1 MAGGNTVEIILSA
14 ADRASGTIRETFGT
28 LESSSNRAISVVKAG
43 AALAASAMAAAGGY
57 VAKLGVDYDAMAEQ
71 SKVAW
76 TTLLGSQEKAKTM
89 LQDIANFAKSTPF
102 ETEQV
107 DTMAKYMNNAGL
119 SGKALFDQLMRVS
132 DVASAFNI
140 PADSA
145 EELARQMSQV
155 MQSGTAY
162 TEDLNILGDRG
173 VPILQALSKEMGVS
187 VGEVKNMA
195 SNGKITS
202 DVYMKAFGD
211 IANSVK
217 GASDAQSQTFSGLL
231 STLSDNL
238 KMLSGAL
245 AQPLFNGLKD
255 GLNMVMPLL
264 GGLTSLAKG
273 DFKGFSDT
281 INQTFGSG
289 MGSKIIS
296 FAQNLG
302 NGFGQIS
309 GFVDKAKQAL
319 SGIFNIAAGN
329 EGKGVSI
336 LNMLGFSSDAI
347 SQIQG
352 FINGIKSTVS
362 GFINGVKALFSGD
375 NDFMSSFIKI
385 FNTAK
390 SIIMPII
397 NDIVSFFREKFSMIK
412 QFWDENGA
420 QIIQAIKNFV
430 AVIAAIFQFIAP
442 VVLAILKILWDSV
455 KGIIDGAL
463 KVIMGLIKVFAGLF
477 TGNFGKMWEG
487 IKQIFFGAIELVW
500 NWINLLFV
508 GRILGGIKTFI
519 TEGITHFTGFWT
531 KAWEIFKNLDTSI
544 SGTVSGFV
552 GKVVGFIRDLW
563 TNAVNIFNQLRAF
576 GASIFESLWQS
587 IANTAG
593 RIASS
598 VKGFFGDMVTGAK
611 WQIQSL
617 LDSAAGIFNG
627 IKNAITNPIG
637 TAKDIILGFID
648 RIKGAFSNMG
658 VKISLPHF
666 SVSNFS
672 LNPKDWIDHGLPK
685 LSVDWYD
692 KGGIFYGPQV
702 IGVGEKRPEFVG
714 ALDDLRK
721 IVREE
726 TGGGKGGNNYYVT
739 VNKEDT
745 AAEVVR
751 TLKRLEV
758 LYG

>member
-1 MAGGNTVEIILSA
+1 
-14 ADRASGTIRETFGT
+14 
-28 LESSSNRAISVVKAG
+28 
-43 AALAASAMAAAGGY
+43 
-57 VAKLGVDYDAMAEQ
+57 
-71 SKVAW
+71 
-76 TTLLGSQEKAKTM
+76 
-89 LQDIANFAKSTPF
+89 
-102 ETEQV
+102 
-107 DTMAKYMNNAGL
+107 
-119 SGKALFDQLMRVS
+119 
-132 DVASAFNI
+132 
-140 PADSA
+140 
-145 EELARQMSQV
+145 
-155 MQSGTAY
+155 
-162 TEDLNILGDRG
+162 
-173 VPILQALSKEMGVS
+173 
-187 VGEVKNMA
+187 
-195 SNGKITS
+195 
-202 DVYMKAFGD
+202 
-211 IANSVK
+211 
-217 GASDAQSQTFSGLL
+217 
-231 STLSDNL
+231 
-238 KMLSGAL
+238 
-245 AQPLFNGLKD
+245 
-255 GLNMVMPLL
+255 
-264 GGLTSLAKG
+264 
-273 DFKGFSDT
+273 
-281 INQTFGSG
+281 
-289 MGSKIIS
+289 
-296 FAQNLG
+296 
-302 NGFGQIS
+302 
-309 GFVDKAKQAL
+309 
-319 SGIFNIAAGN
+319 
-329 EGKGVSI
+329 
-336 LNMLGFSSDAI
+336 
-347 SQIQG
+347 
-352 FINGIKSTVS
+352 
-362 GFINGVKALFSGD
+362 
-375 NDFMSSFIKI
+375 
-385 FNTAK
+385 
-390 SIIMPII
+390 
-397 NDIVSFFREKFSMIK
+397 
-412 QFWDENGA
+412 
-420 QIIQAIKNFV
+420 
-430 AVIAAIFQFIAP
+430 
-442 VVLAILKILWDSV
+442 
-455 KGIIDGAL
+455 
-463 KVIMGLIKVFAGLF
+463 LIKVFAGLF

-637 TAKDIILGFID
+637 TAKDIIIGFID

-658 VKISLPHF
+658 VKIALPHF
-666 SVSNFS
+666 KVNNFS
-672 LNPKDWIDHGLPK
+672 MNPADWVKNGLPS

-692 KGGIFYGPQV
+692 KGAVFYGPQIV
-702 IGVGEKRPEFVG
+702 GVGEKRPEFVG